1 MIGIGERLVEKKKL
15 LKILILIKIVIFF
28 FRFKILSVKIMRS
41 FLINL
46 NGNQSFYSFQVDFEM
61 IHVRKRKRNELFD
74 LSQNRNSVQSTLVI
88 TRMIW
93 IRI

>member
-1 MIGIGERLVEKKKL
+1 MVEKKKL